1 MPSSSMLNIIIKWR
15 KKKYDTVGTV
25 LTYDTVGTVLKYDT
39 VGTVL
44 RYDTVGTVLK
54 CNIKII
60 QRRKLDTH
68 STHICA
74 ILAWY
79 MHFNKQ
85 NGGVTLVSEMMQVMQ
100 VLSTCE

>member
-1 MPSSSMLNIIIKWR
+1 MPSSSMLNIIIKW
-15 KKKYDTVGTV
+15 KTKDTVGTV
-25 LTYDTVGTVLKYDT
+25 PKYDTVGTVLKYDT

-44 RYDTVGTVLK
+44 KYD
-54 CNIKII
+54 IKII

-79 MHFNKQ
+79 MHFN
-85 NGGVTLVSEMMQVMQ
+85 
-100 VLSTCE
+100 